1 DRRDALNH
9 RGSRKRPGQEHSVQ
23 AGRARSHARRGDWR
37 QERPHLSVATWL
49 HRLFSRQTRD
59 LMAIA
64 LVAVGAPSQATL
76 AQTTAPGRRIIHES
90 WTFKQGAP
98 VCASSCSD
106 RRSANDCN
114 AEFLRSMTHDGRGGG
129 GVSFGPLGLYR
140 FKDSVWSKSGRPTR
154 PATLSVVIAFTDA
167 LNRVWFGSTQNRLA
181 MLDCDQVR
189 TFGPAERVQVGTIG
203 A

>member
-1 DRRDALNH
+1 
-9 RGSRKRPGQEHSVQ
+9 
-23 AGRARSHARRGDWR
+23 
-37 QERPHLSVATWL
+37 VATWL

-114 AEFLRSMTHDGRGGG
+114 AEFLRSMTHDGSGGAW
-129 GVSFGPLGLYR
+129 VSFGPLGLYR

-203 A
+203 AIARRGAPVWIGGAAGPGHDRVRYARAPVMVVPRLTPQFVTVS